1 MRNTTKMLMLDNNR
15 KRGGN
20 GMRDNY
26 PRNRG
31 TYYPEYEMDDMY
43 DEMEMRRR
51 RDRRGRFTSEMEGR
65 RGGGNR
71 GTGRPQQIGFR
82 DEGGYARM
90 GGGGRGGKMEMG
102 GMEEYEEGMDEELAE
117 EWTSQMKNADGT
129 KGPHWKMEQT
139 EQLMERRKLDCDPVE
154 FWVAMNM
161 MYSDYSKVARAHGVN
176 NVEFYADMAK
186 AFLDDADAVE
196 GKLEAY
202 YEACVK

>member
-1 MRNTTKMLMLDNNR
+1 MREY
-15 KRGGN
+15 
-20 GMRDNY
+20 Y

-31 TYYPEYEMDDMY
+31 PYYAEFDEPDDDMY

-51 RDRRGRFTSEMEGR
+51 RDRRGRFMSEMER
-65 RGGGNR
+65 GNR
-71 GTGRPQQIGFR
+71 GNRRPQQIGFR
-82 DEGGYARM
+82 GDDRGYARM
-90 GGGGRGGKMEMG
+90 GGGNRHSRMEMG
-102 GMEEYEEGMDEELAE
+102 GADEYEDGMDEDMAE
-117 EWTSQMKNADGT
+117 EWMSSIKNADGT
-129 KGPHWKMEQT
+129 RGPHWKMEQT

-196 GKLEAY
+196 GKLLAY
-202 YEACVK
+202 YECCVK